1 MPRFNSYTLATT
13 HPFAASTTT
22 RVILPLSG
30 FITHIDHLLRL
41 NITTAGGATVLE
53 DAAYRLLR
61 ATRILAAGSKT
72 FFTHSLD
79 ARLWHYWNMHRYL
92 GQLHADLIPSAAGGP
107 ANFDFYLP
115 LHLGFDPLN
124 IFDGKVVIPARD
136 LQNLVEEIVWGV
148 SADIGVAQTVNAAG
162 ASFLEL
168 TINEVALEPGES
180 VAQFFPAGFLLPR
193 FESRQTA
200 IAIQS
205 NLGTEDDVPV
215 GDTLFHTLVLLLT
228 AGGVRSDVEASEIGV
243 KFPKVR
249 EIPMQMNWL
258 PWLYQA
264 RALFSQPATN
274 AGVAL
279 FPWER
284 ISRDPFGLDLTKAQ
298 VGDVKLALTTIAAGG
313 SFNRL
318 HYALG

>member
-1 MPRFNSYTLATT
+1 MPRYNSYTLADV
-13 HPFAASTTT
+13 HNFAASTTT
-22 RVILPLSG
+22 RVELPKSG

-53 DAAYRLLR
+53 DAAYRIIR
-61 ATRILAAGSKT
+61 GTRILAAGSKT

-79 ARLWHYWNMHRYL
+79 ARLWHYWNMYRYL
-92 GQLHADLIPSAAGGP
+92 GQLHADTIPIAAGGP
-107 ANFDFYLP
+107 ANFDFYIP

-136 LQNLVEEIVWGV
+136 LQNLVEEVVWGV
-148 SADIGVAQTVNAAG
+148 SADIGANQTVNAAG
-162 ASFLEL
+162 ASFLQL

-193 FESRQTA
+193 FESRQST
-200 IAIQS
+200 IAIIS

-215 GDTLFHTLVLLLT
+215 GDNLFHTVVLILAA
-228 AGGVRSDVEASEIGV
+228 AGTRSDVDATEIGV

-249 EIPMQMNWL
+249 ETPMQMDFPTWVK
-258 PWLYQA
+258 QA
-264 RALFSQPATN
+264 RALFSQPATSV
-274 AGVAL
+274 GVAL

-284 ISRDPFGLDLTKAQ
+284 ISRDPFGIDLTKAQ
-298 VGDVKLALTTIAAGG
+298 VGDVKLALTTAVAAG
-313 SFNRL
+313 SYNRL